1 MLENVREW
9 MTLTAKH
16 VEKASVQKVL
26 VGNKA
31 DRDGESHRA
40 VRCARKFGWGH
51 PCVRSAVQT
60 KYA

>member
-1 MLENVREW
+1 

-31 DRDGESHRA
+31 DRDGESQRT
-40 VRCARKFGWGH
+40 VRCVCKFGGVGWH
-51 PCVRSAVQT
+51 TYLWSAAQT
-60 KYA
+60 ERA